1 MSRTKAFFV
10 TFGISFGVVL
20 AGYMVLYAIVG
31 RSVQQQADV
40 PQQGIAALTVET
52 EDSKTCLV
60 VLDFDGMDFY
70 TLVKLNAIQGKVN
83 VVTIPQSFYL
93 DTAQRTLGQSM
104 EYAGVMQCVQDI
116 SRQFDVAV
124 DCFAVCDS
132 EGIGMLTEN
141 FRPLETAGI
150 DVPQPVKKYLPD
162 SGSVDADSL
171 FAAVDYCSHTLEET
185 AANEFVN
192 VVLYRLVSEN
202 IDVMHSHL
210 PDAIKHSF
218 SQINTD
224 IGTTQLSRL
233 KRIAALLGNVGV
245 YCDRLVLSDT
255 ESAQA
260 QVDRVLKE

>member
-83 VVTIPQSFYL
+83 VVTIPASFYL

-116 SRQFDVAV
+116 SRQFDVSV

-132 EGIGMLTEN
+132 EGIGALTEN

-202 IDVMHSHL
+202 MDVMYSHL

-224 IGTTQLSRL
+224 IGTAQLSRL